1 METTPKLKDK
11 TTTLAKTQTL
21 ISSISHYNS
30 LTAYPI
36 ADEQFVFWAKII
48 ERARPHTQPEEI
60 RDVIIRLAMGIEIQV
75 DTRLG
80 VQNILKHLFTEE
92 EKAEQEYQKILQ
104 SIKSNENE

>member
-1 METTPKLKDK
+1 
-11 TTTLAKTQTL
+11 
-21 ISSISHYNS
+21 
-30 LTAYPI
+30 
-36 ADEQFVFWAKII
+36 
-48 ERARPHTQPEEI
+48 
-60 RDVIIRLAMGIEIQV
+60 MGIEIQV